1 MPIGPSNMRMLRQL
15 VGGTRKGE
23 STGAAGSAA
32 AGAMA
37 SSQSS
42 WKLSSVSAEEDPTC
56 CCFRAAVISLPIS
69 IGSPGA
75 HGDKG
80 SSRSSACQPVAAA
93 RATAK
98 LWLKKGVSP
107 VAAFARCA
115 LTLLGCER
123 AVEVEARLLAIGL
136 PLP

>member
-15 VGGTRKGE
+15 VGGTREGE

-42 WKLSSVSAEEDPTC
+42 WKLSSVSAEENPT

-69 IGSPGA
+69 IGSAGA

-107 VAAFARCA
+107 VADFARCA

>member
-1 MPIGPSNMRMLRQL
+1 MRMLRQL
-15 VGGTRKGE
+15 VGGTREGE

-69 IGSPGA
+69 IGSAGA

-123 AVEVEARLLAIGL
+123 AVEVEARFLAIGL

>member
-1 MPIGPSNMRMLRQL
+1 M
-15 VGGTRKGE
+15 
-23 STGAAGSAA
+23 
-32 AGAMA
+32 
-37 SSQSS
+37 
-42 WKLSSVSAEEDPTC
+42 SAEENPT

-69 IGSPGA
+69 IGSAGA

-80 SSRSSACQPVAAA
+80 SSRSVSRSSACQPVAAA

-107 VAAFARCA
+107 VADFARCA

-123 AVEVEARLLAIGL
+123 AVEFEARLLAIGL